1 MKKMVKIGIQIC
13 FLLVLVLR
21 FLPLWNILHAQ
32 DLPPTS
38 SGVDVVVCQSGC
50 IEQLGSGGYYPGKEK
65 CVSTYEEYKKDT
77 FNNHLWVYD
86 QEVFNQGKADERA
99 RQFLYWVLTHPSIDD
114 HPTLKNIWSFTRN
127 IAYFFILLISVVMGI
142 GIIIAQ
148 RQNFSTKIEI
158 SPLVV
163 KLLVGLLYITF
174 SGAIVITII
183 QFSEILM
190 KFFIETLGGKD
201 LFNIYFTGVSEEKNY
216 IEWIG
221 CRDLNIHVQEAANA
235 EMFLLKVT
243 NITYYIMGIMLLL
256 RKILLWFLLF
266 VSPFL
271 ALLMPFIFIRN
282 TGWIWIG
289 VFFQWVFYGPLF
301 ALFLGGLARIWKN
314 GIPFPF
320 NFSRVNQVIGYI
332 YPTGINIGYGGPAQ
346 VWNDSTKPVYTNNG
360 NYVDTFAEYIITLIM
375 LWAVTFFPWWLLRIF
390 RDYCCDGIYAM
401 KNILL
406 SMYDQ
411 MRGGPSPSGPGPV
424 PTPSTTNTGSAMNI
438 PKEIETPVHIKL
450 ETIEEIKKTQTEQIT
465 RSLNLSA
472 SKLTD
477 IARFETNKQ
486 TQENVVRNINM
497 LSNPMKA
504 ETPTERQKYMNIR
517 TELYSRSVKE
527 DKIATQILSATST
540 SRVEQLQKREE
551 FLSTKTEL
559 KPVTHVIS
567 VKVQMPTQKVS
578 SISSQMLRSVTNN
591 TSIINA
597 VSQTTHMPQQQ
608 VQTIVTSFIQHIQE
622 APTKIVESITKETG
636 IEKEKVKQVV
646 TNVATV
652 LKMGTQVKDASTV
665 QNISQ
670 TTNIPIQQVRTIL
683 SSYTQ
688 HVHDT
693 PANKVDTITKET
705 GIEKEK
711 VMQVVTH
718 TDTILKTNRDL
729 FKEVAQKENIKETE
743 VEKVIHSQMEIVA
756 EPEKHVE
763 QSISIPS
770 TVSIEDYEEVKKMWT
785 QQYEKGEVPVN
796 ENITTREQW
805 VDQDTVFI
813 TNTLNKLL
821 SPDDKIR
828 NNGLDD
834 LGYILPIFMINN
846 LKGEELMVYLKAKL
860 EAAKAV
866 TEQIAKE
873 KELTEQIKAK
883 VGAEEEFVEVE
894 RPTEAKTAKTM
905 PLQEE
910 LEIDAEK
917 TPSQPQTPIPPR
929 ENKKPEAVPSPEDK
943 KEEEVKKDDTNV
955 EEPGEKPEE
964 TLQPPVENKEEK
976 IG

>member
-1 MKKMVKIGIQIC
+1 MAKIGIQIC

-21 FLPLWNILHAQ
+21 FLPLWNISHAQ

-50 IEQLGSGGYYPGKEK
+50 IEQLGSGGYYPGDEK

-114 HPTLKNIWSFTRN
+114 HPTLKNVWSFTRN

-148 RQNFSTKIEI
+148 RQNFSTKIEV

-243 NITYYIMGIMLLL
+243 NITYYVMGIMLLL

-438 PKEIETPVHIKL
+438 PKEIETPVRIKL

-517 TELYSRSVKE
+517 TELFNRSVKE

-559 KPVTHVIS
+559 KPVTRVIS

-591 TSIINA
+591 TSIIQA

-636 IEKEKVKQVV
+636 IEKEKVREVV

-665 QNISQ
+665 QNISR

-693 PANKVDTITKET
+693 PANKVDAITKET

-894 RPTEAKTAKTM
+894 RPTEVQAAKTM

-910 LEIDAEK
+910 LEIDAEKKKADAEK

-929 ENKKPEAVPSPEDK
+929 ENKKPEAVPSPED
-943 KEEEVKKDDTNV
+943 TNNL
-955 EEPGEKPEE
+955 P
-964 TLQPPVENKEEK
+964 QPPLENKEEK
-976 IG
+976 K